1 MTGNSPSWMG
11 KWAHD
16 LRGPLSP
23 IQSALFLLRHGGVDG
38 AERDELFDLIDRQM
52 RRITG
57 MIDEI
62 GDWVRADQGRLLTRR
77 GSIDLAQMIEASR
90 GLGATAVEVEYVG
103 EAETA
108 CVLGDAS
115 RMANLLSTFFW
126 LVAAPAEVTDV
137 SGRRNAAVV
146 EADEARVR
154 MRGALNPAMLAGSA
168 IETLFTEPQPAPLG
182 DGLGLRLLIAGAIA
196 QGHGGEL
203 GTQPR
208 ADGGID
214 VVLQLPRARE

>member
-1 MTGNSPSWMG
+1 MTGNSPSWMS

-23 IQSALFLLRHGGVDG
+23 IQSALFLLRHGGVEG

-52 RRITG
+52 RRMTG

-90 GLGATAVEVEYVG
+90 GFGAGAVAVEYLG
-103 EAETA
+103 DADTA

-115 RMANLLSTFFW
+115 RMASLLSTFFW
-126 LVAAPAEVTDV
+126 LIATPAEEPD
-137 SGRRNAAVV
+137 GNARRNIATVQ
-146 EADEARVR
+146 ADENGVR
-154 MRGALNPAMLAGSA
+154 LSGAINPAMLAGGA
-168 IETLFTEPQPAPLG
+168 VEALFAEPQPAPLG
-182 DGLGLRLLIAGAIA
+182 DGLGLRLLIAAAIA

-203 GTQPR
+203 GTLQR
-208 ADGGID
+208 GDGGFD
-214 VVLQLPRARE
+214 VVLLLPRAPA

>member
-1 MTGNSPSWMG
+1 MTGNSPPWMG

-23 IQSALFLLRHGGVDG
+23 IQSALFLLRHGGVEG

-52 RRITG
+52 RRLTG

-77 GSIDLAQMIEASR
+77 GSIDLVQMIEASR
-90 GLGATAVEVEYVG
+90 GLGATAVEVEYAG
-103 EAETA
+103 EADGA

-126 LVAAPAEVTDV
+126 LIAVPAEEADAT
-137 SGRRNAAVV
+137 GRRNVATV
-146 EADEARVR
+146 EADAADVR
-154 MRGALNPAMLAGSA
+154 MSGPLNPAMLAGSTA
-168 IETLFTEPQPAPLG
+168 DALFAEPQPAPLG
-182 DGLGLRLLIAGAIA
+182 DGLGLRLLIASAIA

-203 GTQPR
+203 GTRPR
-208 ADGGID
+208 AGGGTD
-214 VVLQLPRARE
+214 VVLRLPRAPG